1 MKYRQAAK
9 LIAVILEAVD
19 DDELPKPK
27 LEENGD
33 GTTIAWFGGYGRN
46 LGSAKDGW
54 GERKPEVHRTHGILD
69 AMQGE
74 AVYRLDRKLLKKERK
89 AARDAAAERRV
100 QAAEAEAEAAD
111 A

>member
-27 LEENGD
+27 LEDNGD
-33 GTTIAWFGGYGRN
+33 GTTTAWFGGMGRI
-46 LGSAKDGW
+46 LGSAKNGW
-54 GERKPEVHRTHGILD
+54 GDRRPAVYRTGGILD
-69 AMQGE
+69 AMQAE
-74 AVYRLDRKLLKKERK
+74 AIYRLDKKLLKKERK
-89 AARDAAAERRV
+89 AARERG
-100 QAAEAEAEAAD
+100 EAAPI